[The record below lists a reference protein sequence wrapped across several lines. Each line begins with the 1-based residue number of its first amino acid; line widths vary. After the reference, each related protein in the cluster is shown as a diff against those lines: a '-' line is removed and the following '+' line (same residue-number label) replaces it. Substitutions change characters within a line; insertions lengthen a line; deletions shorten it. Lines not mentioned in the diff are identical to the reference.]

1 LVDLYF
7 IDYME
12 SIGKRECPI
21 CDSVTKATERFFSGL
36 IYEANSGTIKKYA
49 DSGGFCPPH
58 ASKFISFVQSNPEL
72 GGGIS
77 ALPLLLGQIEIAEEI
92 LLKQSNRKKLESHFH
107 CPACSSAK
115 LRESDSIRDLSDMIN
130 SGRINPID
138 LAGSICYPHFYRI
151 ISFVTGNSRDLLIS
165 RFLTNIKKL
174 RADLL
179 HYRESYAQSSGES
192 IYAAKLWKESI
203 IKFAGKF

>member
-1 LVDLYF
+1 MVDLYF

-36 IYEANSGTIKKYA
+36 IYESNSGTIKKYA

-72 GGGIS
+72 GGGLS
-77 ALPLLLGQIEIAEEI
+77 ALPLVFGQMEIAEEI
-92 LLKQSNRKKLESHFH
+92 LSGHSDRKKLESHFH
-107 CPACSSAK
+107 CPACSTAK
-115 LRESDSIRDLSDMIN
+115 LRESDSIGDLSDMVN
-130 SGRINPID
+130 SGRINPVD
-138 LAGSICYPHFYRI
+138 LASSICYPHFYRI
-151 ISFVTGNSRDLLIS
+151 ISFVTGNFRELLIS
-165 RFLTNIKKL
+165 RFCGIIKKL
-174 RADLL
+174 RTDLL
-179 HYRESYAQSSGES
+179 HYRESYAYNSGENL
-192 IYAAKLWKESI
+192 YAGELWKKSI

>member
-1 LVDLYF
+1 MVDLYF

-36 IYEANSGTIKKYA
+36 IYEAKSGTIKKYA
-49 DSGGFCPPH
+49 DSGGFGPPH

-92 LLKQSNRKKLESHFH
+92 LSEHSNRKKLESNFH

-115 LRESDSIRDLSDMIN
+115 LRESDSIKDLSDMIN
-130 SGRINPID
+130 SGRINPVD
-138 LAGSICYPHFYRI
+138 LAGSICYPHFYKI
-151 ISFVTGNSRDLLIS
+151 TSFVIGNSRDLLIS
-165 RFLTNIKKL
+165 RFRINIKKL

-179 HYRESYAQSSGES
+179 HYRESYAQNSGES
-192 IYAAKLWKESI
+192 IYATKLWKKSI

>member
-1 LVDLYF
+1 
-7 IDYME
+7 ME

-130 SGRINPID
+130 SGRINPVD

-151 ISFVTGNSRDLLIS
+151 ISFVTGNSRDILIS
-165 RFLTNIKKL
+165 RFRSNIKKL
-174 RADLL
+174 RVDLL
-179 HYRESYAQSSGES
+179 HQPRAPAGNHMPRTAEKVFTPRNSGRN
-192 IYAAKLWKESI
+192 L
-203 IKFAGKF
+203 